1 MAKKDESMDLKK
13 IIADAEK
20 YQEAVMEANTLG
32 GFSSPSAREYYDIAK
47 ELYSLALKALQDK
60 VYSFECF
67 GRDLGFVEEDE
78 GEEMIEDERQ
88 SA

>member
-1 MAKKDESMDLKK
+1 MAKKDESMDLEK

-67 GRDLGFVEEDE
+67 GRDLGFVDDDADEDVT
-78 GEEMIEDERQ
+78 DERQ

>member
-1 MAKKDESMDLKK
+1 MAKKYESMDLKK

-67 GRDLGFVEEDE
+67 GRDLGFVDDDADEDVT
-78 GEEMIEDERQ
+78 DERQ